1 MTANTILVVES
12 EILVRQPLAQYLR
25 DCGYSVIETASGEEA
40 RQAFSNGK
48 LRIDV
53 ALIDVHSPTESGF
66 ALSAWI
72 RSHFPDVEL
81 MLAGTVAKA
90 LQSAGDLATR
100 ARLPANLQTT
110 NRSWITSGGCWRT
123 EKLRLQRTSRTQFSA
138 CKASTQSLE
147 RRPTS
152 PIRPLNLLF
161 LDW

>member
-12 EILVRQPLAQYLR
+12 EILVRQPLSQYLR

-90 LQSAGDLATR
+90 LQSAGDLCDESPAAGKPADYKPVLDHIRRLLANRKATI
-100 ARLPANLQTT
+100 AKDEPDT
-110 NRSWITSGGCWRT
+110 I
-123 EKLRLQRTSRTQFSA
+123 
-138 CKASTQSLE
+138 
-147 RRPTS
+147 
-152 PIRPLNLLF
+152 
-161 LDW
+161 